1 MKRHWLALFLFALLA
16 IAIVNASPIND
27 NDDDSDIKVNTKV
40 ARPRT
45 SVEQLA
51 ERRKKIDRI
60 AAREEEAAKRA
71 AAEAN
76 DDVIISPEEEEEEHA
91 VEGDETN
98 IDENDNSDD
107 NDVKRSKS
115 AATKLKG
122 AAKGKKSTLDTIDND
137 AYVHFF
143 SAFVA
148 SFSIIIGAEIGDKTF
163 FIAAVMAMKHNR
175 WEVFFSAIS
184 ALALMTVLSA
194 AAGNILP
201 NLLSPTWTH
210 YASMVLFFFFGFKL
224 LKQGWETDP
233 VPKKNEELEEVEEE
247 LERSEH
253 EAANPAALEAGQ
265 QRSLQNRI
273 QIFARKMFSPVFIQG
288 FTMTFLAEWGD
299 RSQIATIA
307 LAAARDPVG
316 VTLGGIL
323 GHSICTGGA
332 VLSGKFAA
340 SRISERHMAYF
351 GGACFLLC
359 GLYSLYSGP
368 DTAASFT

>member
-1 MKRHWLALFLFALLA
+1 MTTLVRVVLVLA
-16 IAIVNASPIND
+16 ILLGVVVTTHTVVAHAQDDDNSMPSGRVVDADAQRVTRKQMIRDDDDDNKKVTIDTLTDAITDDVPVAPIARKGRGKRASNIND
-27 NDDDSDIKVNTKV
+27 NETKGKIG
-40 ARPRT
+40 
-45 SVEQLA
+45 
-51 ERRKKIDRI
+51 RRS
-60 AAREEEAAKRA
+60 AAKVDG
-71 AAEAN
+71 EDPN
-76 DDVIISPEEEEEEHA
+76 D
-91 VEGDETN
+91 
-98 IDENDNSDD
+98 
-107 NDVKRSKS
+107 
-115 AATKLKG
+115 L
-122 AAKGKKSTLDTIDND
+122 IDND

-148 SFSIIIGAEIGDKTF
+148 SFSVIIVSEIGDKTF
-163 FIAAVMAMKHNR
+163 FIAAVMAMRHPR
-175 WEVFFSAIS
+175 WEVFASAIA

-201 NLLSPTWTH
+201 NLLSPVWTH

-233 VPKKNEELEEVEEE
+233 NPKKNEELEEVEEE

-253 EAANPAALEAGQ
+253 EEANPSGLEAGAANGQ
-265 QRSLQNRI
+265 PKQRSI
-273 QIFARKMFSPVFIQG
+273 QIRIRQFFRRFFSPVFIQG

-323 GHSICTGGA
+323 GHAICTGGA
-332 VLSGKFAA
+332 VISGKFAA
-340 SRISERHMAYF
+340 ARISERAVAYF

-359 GLYSLYSGP
+359 GLYSLYAGP
-368 DTAASFT
+368 DEVAL